1 MESTTAALTQKLIEK
16 LIAQLERFEN
26 ARLNLECELPCYDTE
41 PILYLFE
48 EEKKEVAILD
58 QIIREFHQAE
68 IPVPW
73 ITLDDSGR
81 PIKTTVPLS

>member
-1 MESTTAALTQKLIEK
+1 MESTTAALTQK

-48 EEKKEVAILD
+48 EEKQEVTRLHEILS
-58 QIIREFHQAE
+58 EFHQAG
-68 IPVPW
+68 IPIPW